1 VTNKLIILV
10 AEDDPNDTL
19 LLKRA
24 FTKNNIDLPVHVC
37 VDGQDAMD
45 YLKGCLRYED
55 RDRFPFPRVLITDL
69 KMPRCSGFDLL
80 AWLQSHPDCNLIPKI
95 VLSASD
101 QEQDVIR
108 AYELGV
114 NCYFRKP
121 GTFAELCDLV
131 RVASEFWTRAVL
143 PPLPAKC

>member
-1 VTNKLIILV
+1 VTNKLFILV

-45 YLKGCLRYED
+45 YLKGCLKYED
-55 RDRFPFPRVLITDL
+55 REKYPFPRVLITDL

-80 AWLQSHPDCNLIPKI
+80 AWLQQHPDCNLIPKI

-101 QEQDVIR
+101 QEQDVVR
-108 AYELGV
+108 AHLLGA

-131 RVASEFWTRAVL
+131 RLASEFWSRAVL
-143 PPLPAKC
+143 PPLPPKC